1 MKKQIYARIILVIAA
16 AMVLSAGCQ
25 SRETAE
31 MEAKTE
37 ETGEKEDKTE
47 EKKKVDLKKLEKA
60 NRLSVVAEEYRTVK
74 ETITLYDLDGNT
86 VMKEASGELYY
97 DTYDDKEVNLWIGQ
111 NEVSIA
117 LAGEL
122 GYQKQADETVN
133 FVLYPRKE
141 QRKVNEEKMISKENK
156 SVLFQISK
164 EGKEEIVSKGYN
176 EEGDIKVTT
185 SIDLSKTT
193 EEIKKDIG
201 ADSGEAEYEYLV
213 DPDTNLVQ
221 KITIYYTPIDG
232 EQVVNTQITFAYGEE
247 TPVTEYMEQFES
259 VTGKTKEITCIV
271 LPETKEEEKYTAEIP
286 DGFDVAAAVEEGEAV
301 ERIGD
306 VIYLRKDTS
315 QTEF

>member
-1 MKKQIYARIILVIAA
+1 MKKQIYAGIILVIAA

-37 ETGEKEDKTE
+37 ETGEKEEKTE

-60 NRLSVVAEEYRTVK
+60 NRLSVVAEEHRTVK

-86 VMKEASGELYY
+86 VMKEARGELYY

-259 VTGKTKEITCIV
+259 VTDKTKEITCIV